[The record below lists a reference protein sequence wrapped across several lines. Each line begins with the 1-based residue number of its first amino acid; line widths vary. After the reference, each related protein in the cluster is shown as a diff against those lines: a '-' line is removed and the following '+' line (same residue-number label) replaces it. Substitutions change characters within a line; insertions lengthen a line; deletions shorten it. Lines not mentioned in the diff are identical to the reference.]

1 MLQLTIFDMQVLEIP
16 VCVLEKPYQIYKN
29 LYHIDQK

>member
-1 MLQLTIFDMQVLEIP
+1 MLQLTIFDIQVLEIP

-29 LYHIDQK
+29 SYHIDQK